1 MKITQD
7 VRDYAA
13 KLNMKPEDALK
24 DMKQAGMAE
33 KSTEFRV
40 GGAQV
45 YKKV

>member
-7 VRDYAA
+7 VRDFAA
-13 KLNMKPEDALK
+13 KLNMKPEEALK
-24 DMKQAGMAE
+24 KGMAE

-40 GGAQV
+40 GGAEV

>member
-1 MKITQD
+1 

-13 KLNMKPEDALK
+13 KLNMKPEDALA
-24 DMKQAGMAE
+24 DMKQAGMDK

-40 GGAQV
+40 GGAEV